1 MKCNMTKS
9 RLESIYTLLI
19 VLLPLLH
26 IYAVPRF
33 GNVLSLGELF
43 LILTIPFLVV
53 TWARRGIYA
62 KMDNPF
68 FLYLFYALV
77 STIIISLVLC
87 FMYSQFSPNS
97 MINRV
102 LRDIYYMMLIVIFG
116 KEFFNFEL
124 GVKYIKIFAI
134 ILSAFIISQF
144 ILYSVFGV
152 YVSGFIPGVRT
163 TISGGAISDEIATKF
178 LLAATYDGVIRCN
191 GFLAEPASAGHFL
204 SVALLIFLFPT
215 NKTSIDFKIA
225 IVVSLAMVL
234 TFSTNA
240 FVALTFCW
248 IWWLLFAKKR
258 RQEAGGAI
266 LLILIAC
273 GIIIPFEVKNNLIQG
288 VFSRL
293 TGLFAADNNTQNS
306 ASVRVLRGWAFYM
319 KMPVVNQIFGSGFGN
334 FIEFKEA
341 LNICTVYEHADEYL
355 NTNAYVAI
363 SSGLI
368 GVVLYIYGIWKAAML
383 SNQALAKSLALL
395 LFIYGMSSSLYS
407 SAPFV
412 IILLLIFN
420 CPKKEFLDD
429 KNNNIA

>member
-1 MKCNMTKS
+1 MKYYMTKN
-9 RLESIYTLLI
+9 RIESIYTLLI
-19 VLLPLLH
+19 VLLPILH

-33 GNVLSLGELF
+33 GNVLSLGELL

-53 TWARRGIYA
+53 TLAMRGMHT

-77 STIIISLVLC
+77 STVIISLALC
-87 FMYSQFSPNS
+87 LVYSQFSVSN

-102 LRDIYYMMLIVIFG
+102 LRDIFYMLLIVLFG

-124 GVKYIKIFAI
+124 GVKYIKKLAI
-134 ILSAFIISQF
+134 ILSVFIICQF
-144 ILYSVFGV
+144 ILYSVFNV

-163 TISGGAISDEIATKF
+163 TISGGAFSDEIASNF
-178 LLAATYDGVIRCN
+178 LRTATYNGFLRCN

-204 SVALLIFLFPT
+204 SVALLIFLFPI
-215 NKTSIDFKIA
+215 NKGLIDFKKA
-225 IVVSLAMVL
+225 IIISLAMVL
-234 TFSTNA
+234 TFSANA
-240 FVALTFCW
+240 FVALAFCW
-248 IWWLLFAKKR
+248 IWWLLNAKKKG
-258 RQEAGGAI
+258 RQVGI
-266 LLILIAC
+266 VLLVLCAC
-273 GIIIPFEVKNNLIQG
+273 GLIIPFAAKNNLIQG

-293 TGLFAADNNTQNS
+293 TGLFDADNDTQNS

-319 KMPVVNQIFGSGFGN
+319 KMPVVSQIFGSGFGN
-334 FIEFKEA
+334 FIEFKKA
-341 LNICTVYEHADEYL
+341 LDIRTVYEHVDEYL

-368 GVVLYIYGIWKAAML
+368 GFALYIWGIWKSAVL
-383 SNQALAKSLALL
+383 SKQALAKSLALL
-395 LFIYGMSSSLYS
+395 LFIYGMSSSIYS

>member
-1 MKCNMTKS
+1 MKYNMTKN

-19 VLLPLLH
+19 VLLPILH

-33 GNVLSLGELF
+33 GNVLSLGELL

-53 TWARRGIYA
+53 ALAMRGMYA

-87 FMYSQFSPNS
+87 FIYSQFSLNS

-102 LRDIYYMMLIVIFG
+102 LRDIYYMMLIVVFG

-124 GVKYIKIFAI
+124 GVKYIKIIAI
-134 ILSAFIISQF
+134 ILSAFIICQF

-152 YVSGFIPGVRT
+152 YVSGFIPGVKT
-163 TISGGAISDEIATKF
+163 TISGGAFSNEIAAKF
-178 LLAATYDGVIRCN
+178 LLAATYDGIIRCN

-215 NKTSIDFKIA
+215 NKKSIDFKKA

-234 TFSTNA
+234 TFSANA

-248 IWWLLFAKKR
+248 IWWLLTAKKR
-258 RQEAGGAI
+258 YREAGDAI
-266 LLILIAC
+266 LILIAC
-273 GIIIPFEVKNNLIQG
+273 GIIIPFAAKNNLIQG
-288 VFSRL
+288 VFSRV

-306 ASVRVLRGWAFYM
+306 ASVRVLRGWAFYI

-341 LNICTVYEHADEYL
+341 LNISTVYEHADEYL

-368 GVVLYIYGIWKAAML
+368 GLVLYIYGIWKAAIL
-383 SNQALAKSLALL
+383 SNQALTKSLALL
-395 LFIYGMSSSLYS
+395 LFIYGMSSSIYS